1 MSSPGRRLRRA
12 QRFGAPAPTRMSEYQ
27 RHRQAE
33 TGSCR
38 GVFDHLGIIDDI
50 IIDEGEEAVVEDR
63 DDAAAPA
70 GQPDYTRPLA
80 DRESTAFEFA
90 VLSALQSKPV
100 YQQSVPADEVQRRR
114 DRNRAARKARRNQRQ
129 AVAR

>member
-12 QRFGAPAPTRMSEYQ
+12 QRFGVHAPTRMSEYQ

-33 TGSCR
+33 TGSCD
-38 GVFDHLGIIDDI
+38 GLFDYLGIIDDI
-50 IIDEGEEAVVEDR
+50 IYDEDEEAVVEHR

-70 GQPDYTRPLA
+70 GQLDYTRPLA

-90 VLSALQSKPV
+90 FLSALQSKPV

-114 DRNRAARKARRNQRQ
+114 DRNRAARKARRRNR